1 MDYLK
6 YFFTLFDVEENQ
18 CLNKYNYKYEKKSI
32 TFPSYIFF
40 VQYLHLLI
48 NDQRFPLIP
57 NYFFMEYVNQ
67 KVTLVKSLII
77 LHTIGDAQ
85 STKLRLWVV
94 ADKGFFAYKGKVKN
108 AASDENATPDE
119 NAALQGNVSC
129 RINASRKLD

>member
-6 YFFTLFDVEENQ
+6 YFFTLYDVEENQ
-18 CLNKYNYKYEKKSI
+18 CLNKVNYKNEKKSI

-85 STKLRLWVV
+85 STKLWLWAVR
-94 ADKGFFAYKGKVKN
+94 DKGFLAYKGKVKN
-108 AASDENATPDE
+108 AASDENA
-119 NAALQGNVSC
+119 ALRGNVSC